1 MPSFSWP
8 VYSSREERVAAERE
22 RYALRDSPYDQTPG
36 GPQWFNAPPA
46 WFDADWGL
54 PDESVP
60 LRKLKAGMLTLV
72 DGWGFSA
79 DGTELPE
86 SGSVFTGT
94 KLRMRYEGVDKLLF
108 DSEVGTFQFDGS
120 VLIGA
125 VSGSEMQ
132 SDINSAGSAAAQAA
146 SDAAAAAAVA
156 AAAQADADAAASAAA
171 TAQADADTANQALAD
186 WASDN
191 VLSPVEKP
199 DVILQYNTLIGE
211 QAGIQSQADAYGV
224 SRTTYDNAVL
234 ALVSY
239 LAGLNSPV
247 AWNNLSGTTTIV
259 GSTFRAKFQDVYTAR
274 QALLNAIYATAK
286 SLANQAQ
293 STANSAASAAST
305 AQSTANAAQSTANS
319 AQSTANSAYNLANGA
334 IQTGGFVSVNA
345 QKQII
350 ALNTQGITIGTA
362 ASGARVEMNSTGLA
376 VYDSSGVARTWMDVL
391 GFHVRRS
398 AEALP
403 QAHERIQFISNYGDE
418 VGCIF
423 AHRDYH
429 GGLIVSG
436 YDSPLFLEAGMYPYS
451 STQWSWHDYQMEAH
465 AGGYIELVPGRNASG
480 SAVVKVG
487 TATYANRVLELH
499 GFVRFGVSG
508 PVIRTGSGAPS
519 GSAAYGSLYLSTGGS
534 LWFYQATGWRRI
546 DNWAS

>member
-1 MPSFSWP
+1 
-8 VYSSREERVAAERE
+8 
-22 RYALRDSPYDQTPG
+22 
-36 GPQWFNAPPA
+36 
-46 WFDADWGL
+46 
-54 PDESVP
+54 
-60 LRKLKAGMLTLV
+60 
-72 DGWGFSA
+72 
-79 DGTELPE
+79 
-86 SGSVFTGT
+86 
-94 KLRMRYEGVDKLLF
+94 
-108 DSEVGTFQFDGS
+108 
-120 VLIGA
+120 
-125 VSGSEMQ
+125 MQ
-132 SDINSAGSAAAQAA
+132 SDISDASSAAAQAA
-146 SDAAAAAAVA
+146 SDAAAASSA
-156 AAAQADADAAASAAA
+156 AAAARSDADAAASAAA
-171 TAQADADTANQALAD
+171 AAQSDADAALGCLAD

-191 VLSPVEKP
+191 ILSPVEKP
-199 DVILQYNTLIGE
+199 EVILQYDTIVSE
-211 QAGIQSQADAYGV
+211 QSGIRSQADAYGV
-224 SRTTYDNAVL
+224 SRTAYDNAVS
-234 ALVSY
+234 ALTTY
-239 LAGLNSPV
+239 LNGLTTPV
-247 AWNNLSGTTTIV
+247 AWNNLSGNTTIV
-259 GSTFRAKFQDVYTAR
+259 GSTFRAKFEDVYTAR
-274 QALLNAIYATAK
+274 QVLLNAIYGAAK
-286 SLANQAQ
+286 SLAD
-293 STANSAASAAST
+293 T
-305 AQSTANAAQSTANS
+305 AQSTANS
-319 AQSTANSAYNLANGA
+319 AQSRADSAYDLADGA

-345 QKQII
+345 QKQVI

-465 AGGYIELVPGRNASG
+465 AGGHIELVPGRNASG

-508 PVIRTGSGAPS
+508 PVIMTGSGTPS